1 MIRGHRLLS
10 GLFVFALTLITVFAA
25 PGHTPAWGQD
35 DPGLVI
41 AVMDM
46 QMILRESTAVQAIE
60 EQLDRQRAAHQAA
73 LKKKEVEVRRAD
85 KELARQRAILSSEA
99 FAQKRLE
106 LEQQVSALQQDIQR
120 RKRQL
125 DQLFGQ
131 GMREVQKVLID
142 VAQEIA
148 AERGADLVLSKAT
161 VVLVRPELDIS
172 QEALERLNAALPTI
186 TLPAVQN

>member
-1 MIRGHRLLS
+1 
-10 GLFVFALTLITVFAA
+10 
-25 PGHTPAWGQD
+25 
-35 DPGLVI
+35 
-41 AVMDM
+41 MDM

-172 QEALERLNAALPTI
+172 QEALERLNATLPTI
-186 TLPAVQN
+186 TLPAAQN